1 MVVFPTKYDEHQ
13 SKVQYFVMPHGVL
26 RPYINVKFGYI
37 MKDSNK
43 FIPMIPIKS
52 IIIGPS
58 GRQQAVF
65 DSVVHRLVYG
75 ENNMDPYMG
84 KGFEERLTEYL
95 QLFDEWIVN
104 KYNNIDEDV
113 REAVKEI
120 IRDKFKIKNPQE
132 KQKEQSNNYYE
143 IFDGFQKDAVL
154 TSEGVI
160 IKKSKIPHIY

>member
-1 MVVFPTKYDEHQ
+1 MVVFPTEYDKYQ

-75 ENNMDPYMG
+75 ENNIDPY
-84 KGFEERLTEYL
+84 
-95 QLFDEWIVN
+95 QL
-104 KYNNIDEDV
+104 
-113 REAVKEI
+113 R
-120 IRDKFKIKNPQE
+120 P
-132 KQKEQSNNYYE
+132 
-143 IFDGFQKDAVL
+143 
-154 TSEGVI
+154 
-160 IKKSKIPHIY
+160 